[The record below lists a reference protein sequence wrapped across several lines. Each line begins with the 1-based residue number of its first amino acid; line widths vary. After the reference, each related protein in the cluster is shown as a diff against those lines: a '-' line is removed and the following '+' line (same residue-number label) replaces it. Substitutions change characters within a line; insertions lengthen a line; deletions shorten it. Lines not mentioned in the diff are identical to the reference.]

1 MRAVKPRKGADAVGR
16 GGAAEAAEA
25 AAAVRVEAVVA
36 EEVSAQRQCAGQQML
51 AKSTRLFTGCAHCC
65 TWVKSRRWQ
74 WAW

>member
-1 MRAVKPRKGADAVGR
+1 MQEEE
-16 GGAAEAAEA
+16 AE
-25 AAAVRVEAVVA
+25 EAVVA
-36 EEVSAQRQCAGQQML
+36 EEVSAQRQCAGLQML